1 MAKTQTNMNPGYFR
15 GIPSDCTA
23 LEVFLISTEGPYY
36 GMTHLQRADDRRM
49 MKLEK
54 TQQWQELYCFLI
66 FFAGLCTGMVW
77 WLCSLL

>member
-1 MAKTQTNMNPGYFR
+1 MSHDLPGYFR

-23 LEVFLISTEGPYY
+23 LEVYLISTEGPYY
-36 GMTHLQRADDRRM
+36 GNANLYWADDRRM

-54 TQQWQELYCFLI
+54 TQQRQELYCFLI
-66 FFAGLCTGMVW
+66 FFAILCTATVL